1 MITAYAR
8 LGLDLYGGYY
18 MDIKLELLR
27 GYVADFVKNHI
38 EDFEVDADKIADSR
52 AIQILGEIQEVVR
65 DDTLT
70 DFYALENIVLIF
82 EKYNLSFSPRHDF

>member
-1 MITAYAR
+1 
-8 LGLDLYGGYY
+8 

-38 EDFEVDADKIADSR
+38 ADFEVDADKIADSR
-52 AIQILGEIQEVVR
+52 AIQALSEIQEVIQE
-65 DDTLT
+65 DST
-70 DFYALENIVLIF
+70 DFDAIEKIVLIF